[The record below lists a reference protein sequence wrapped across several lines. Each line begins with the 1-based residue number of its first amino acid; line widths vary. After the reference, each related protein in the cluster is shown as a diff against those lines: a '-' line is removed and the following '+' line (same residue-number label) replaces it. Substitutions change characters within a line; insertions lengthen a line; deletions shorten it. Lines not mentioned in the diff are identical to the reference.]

1 MKEKNILTFEQAKWI
16 EYLEIDEKIG
26 NRKLKEGTPKEIKKM
41 YEEHLKELEKKKQ
54 INEPI
59 IK

>member
-16 EYLEIDEKIG
+16 EYLEMDEKAG
-26 NRKLKEGTPKEIKKM
+26 SRELREGITKEIKKM

>member
-16 EYLEIDEKIG
+16 EYLEIDEKTG
-26 NRKLKEGTPKEIKKM
+26 TRKLKEGTPKKKKKM